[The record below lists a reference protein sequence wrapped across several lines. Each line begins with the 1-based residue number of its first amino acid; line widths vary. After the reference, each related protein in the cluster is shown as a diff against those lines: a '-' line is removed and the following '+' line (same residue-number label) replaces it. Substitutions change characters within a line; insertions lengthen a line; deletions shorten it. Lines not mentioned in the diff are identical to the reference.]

1 MPKAIDDL
9 YSDAMD
15 SAVTLYAMTRS
26 EPGDKGEDAIRRKL
40 ARAIDAYL
48 EERGNV

>member
-1 MPKAIDDL
+1 MDKAISDL

-15 SAVTLYAMTRS
+15 AAVTLYAMTG
-26 EPGDKGEDAIRRKL
+26 PQAGDTGEDTIRRRL

-48 EERGNV
+48 EERGDV